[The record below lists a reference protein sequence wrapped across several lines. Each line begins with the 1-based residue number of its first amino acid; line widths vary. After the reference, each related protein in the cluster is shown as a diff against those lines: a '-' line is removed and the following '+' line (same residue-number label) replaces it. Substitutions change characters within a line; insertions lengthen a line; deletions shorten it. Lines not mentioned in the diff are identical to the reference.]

1 MSSEPRVIRTRRGY
15 RSLVYRLRCLDGIL
29 TTRRLRPFLRRR
41 DSVARP
47 QTVFIRARNP
57 CLLMR
62 RRFLGRYVGSIN
74 SSCKAGK
81 VPRHAT
87 RRSRL
92 TFPHTA
98 RSFAPP
104 LLDSPPLCEIVME
117 QSVNEAWKRLLDEAR
132 RELPEATVRTW
143 LEPSEPIALDDGRL
157 ILGAPDQFAAEW
169 NESKHAGL
177 LARAAERVLGRPTTV
192 VFRVQEDRQR
202 RPQMDFFVAPRESA
216 AVATA
221 ANIGTTPLNE
231 RYTFQTF
238 VSGKSNELAAAAAHA
253 VAEAPGKTY
262 NPLFIYGATGLGKT
276 HLMQAIAHAV
286 LQKNPETRLQYF
298 GAEQFIN
305 DVIESIHAR
314 TMSEFRRRYR
324 NDVDLLLVD
333 DVHFLEGKEMTQEEF
348 FHTFNA
354 LFEAHKQIV
363 LTSDRPP
370 KEIPGLEERLISR
383 FEWGMVADIGHPDL
397 EHRVAIL
404 RKKAEQDHL
413 ELTIPDDVLRFIAE
427 HIRSSVRE
435 LEGCIIK
442 LLLFA
447 SLKNREVTIELAREA
462 LSDKIRQGEEGSGYL
477 SGSGSAPS
485 IDRVQEVVARRWG
498 VSPEGLRSKARTKTL
513 VIPRQV
519 AMYLARDMLGMQLVE
534 IGQAFGG
541 RDHSTVIHSVDKV
554 ERQMMRDRT
563 FKERVEMARQELSA
577 L

>member
-1 MSSEPRVIRTRRGY
+1 
-15 RSLVYRLRCLDGIL
+15 
-29 TTRRLRPFLRRR
+29 
-41 DSVARP
+41 
-47 QTVFIRARNP
+47 
-57 CLLMR
+57 
-62 RRFLGRYVGSIN
+62 
-74 SSCKAGK
+74 
-81 VPRHAT
+81 
-87 RRSRL
+87 
-92 TFPHTA
+92 
-98 RSFAPP
+98 
-104 LLDSPPLCEIVME
+104 ME
-117 QSVNEAWKRLLDEAR
+117 QSTKEAWRRLLDEAR
-132 RELPEATVRTW
+132 RELPDATVRTW
-143 LEPSEPIALDDGRL
+143 LEPAVPIALDDGRL
-157 ILGAPDQFAAEW
+157 ILGAPDQFAVEW
-169 NESKHAGL
+169 NESKHASV
-177 LARAAERVLGRPTTV
+177 LARAAERVFGRPTAV
-192 VFRVQEDRQR
+192 EFRVQEDRQQ
-202 RPQMDFFVAPRESA
+202 RPQMDFFVAPREPAGQSKT
-216 AVATA
+216 AVV
-221 ANIGTTPLNE
+221 GTTPLNE

-238 VSGKSNELAAAAAHA
+238 VIGKSNELAAAAAHA

-286 LQKNPETRLQYF
+286 LEKNPGIRLQYF

-305 DVIESIHAR
+305 EVIESIHAR

-324 NDVDLLLVD
+324 NEVDLFLVD

-370 KEIPGLEERLISR
+370 KEIPGLEDRLISR

-397 EHRVAIL
+397 EHRIAIL

-427 HIRSSVRE
+427 HVRSSVRE

-462 LSDKIRQGEEGSGYL
+462 LSDKIRQGEEGASHIGQPT
-477 SGSGSAPS
+477 PS

-498 VSPEGLRSKARTKTL
+498 VTPEGLRSKARTKTL
-513 VIPRQV
+513 TVPRQI
-519 AMYLARDMLGMQLVE
+519 AMYLARNMLGMQLVE
-534 IGQAFGG
+534 IGLAFGG

-563 FKERVEMARQELSA
+563 FKERIEMARQELSA

>member
-1 MSSEPRVIRTRRGY
+1 MR
-15 RSLVYRLRCLDGIL
+15 
-29 TTRRLRPFLRRR
+29 RRLR
-41 DSVARP
+41 
-47 QTVFIRARNP
+47 
-57 CLLMR
+57 
-62 RRFLGRYVGSIN
+62 GRYVGPIH
-74 SSCKAGK
+74 SSRKAGK
-81 VPRHAT
+81 RTPASARG
-87 RRSRL
+87 SRL
-92 TFPHTA
+92 TFPHASRT
-98 RSFAPP
+98 FGPP
-104 LLDSPPLCEIVME
+104 LQDVPPFRQSWME
-117 QSVNEAWKRLLDEAR
+117 QSTKEAWKRLLDEAR
-132 RELPEATVRTW
+132 RELPDATVRTW
-143 LEPSEPIALDDGRL
+143 LEPAVPIALDDGRL
-157 ILGAPDQFAAEW
+157 IVGAPDQFAVEW
-169 NESKHAGL
+169 NESKHATV
-177 LARAAERVLGRPTTV
+177 LARAAERVFGRPTAV
-192 VFRVQEDRQR
+192 VFRVQEDRQQ
-202 RPQMDFFVAPRESA
+202 RPQMDFFVAAREST
-216 AVATA
+216 AVDK
-221 ANIGTTPLNE
+221 GGVLTTPLNE

-238 VSGKSNELAAAAAHA
+238 VIGKSNELAAAAAHA

-262 NPLFIYGATGLGKT
+262 NPLFIYGPTGLGKT

-286 LQKNPETRLQYF
+286 LVKYPTTRVHYF

-305 DVIESIHAR
+305 EVIESIHAR

-324 NDVDLLLVD
+324 NDVDLFLVD

-354 LFEAHKQIV
+354 LFEGHKQIV

-370 KEIPGLEERLISR
+370 KEIPGLEDRLISR
-383 FEWGMVADIGHPDL
+383 FEWGLVADIGHPDL
-397 EHRVAIL
+397 EHRIAIL

-462 LSDKIRQGEEGSGYL
+462 LSDKMRQGEEGTSYGQPT
-477 SGSGSAPS
+477 PS

-498 VSPEGLRSKARTKTL
+498 VTPEGLRSKARTKTL
-513 VIPRQV
+513 TVPRQV

-554 ERQMMRDRT
+554 ERQMMRDRG
-563 FKERVEMARQELSA
+563 FKERVEQTRLELSA

>member
-1 MSSEPRVIRTRRGY
+1 
-15 RSLVYRLRCLDGIL
+15 
-29 TTRRLRPFLRRR
+29 
-41 DSVARP
+41 
-47 QTVFIRARNP
+47 
-57 CLLMR
+57 
-62 RRFLGRYVGSIN
+62 
-74 SSCKAGK
+74 
-81 VPRHAT
+81 
-87 RRSRL
+87 
-92 TFPHTA
+92 
-98 RSFAPP
+98 
-104 LLDSPPLCEIVME
+104 
-117 QSVNEAWKRLLDEAR
+117 
-132 RELPEATVRTW
+132 
-143 LEPSEPIALDDGRL
+143 
-157 ILGAPDQFAAEW
+157 
-169 NESKHAGL
+169 
-177 LARAAERVLGRPTTV
+177 
-192 VFRVQEDRQR
+192 
-202 RPQMDFFVAPRESA
+202 
-216 AVATA
+216 
-221 ANIGTTPLNE
+221 
-231 RYTFQTF
+231 
-238 VSGKSNELAAAAAHA
+238 
-253 VAEAPGKTY
+253 
-262 NPLFIYGATGLGKT
+262 
-276 HLMQAIAHAV
+276 MQAIAHAV
-286 LQKNPETRLQYF
+286 LEKNPETRLQYF

-370 KEIPGLEERLISR
+370 KEIPGLEDRLISR

-397 EHRVAIL
+397 EHRIAIL

-462 LSDKIRQGEEGSGYL
+462 LSDKIRQGDEGAGYG
-477 SGSGSAPS
+477 GSSQSAPS

-498 VSPEGLRSKARTKTL
+498 VTPEGLRSKARTKTL
-513 VIPRQV
+513 TVPRQV